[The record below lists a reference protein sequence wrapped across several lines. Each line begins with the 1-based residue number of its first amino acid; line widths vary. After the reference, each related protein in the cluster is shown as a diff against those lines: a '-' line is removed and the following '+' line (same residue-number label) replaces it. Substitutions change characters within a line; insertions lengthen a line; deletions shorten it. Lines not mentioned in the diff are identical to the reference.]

1 MKQSNMEVCL
11 FAWRSQT
18 SSWGSSHHDDSD
30 IAVTFAPGVDDGLRD
45 AHLAF
50 FVKHKFPRNSHAY
63 PPAPDANSILTAKLH
78 YFLD

>member
-11 FAWRSQT
+11 FAWHSQI
-18 SSWGSSHHDDSD
+18 SSWGRSHHDDSD

-50 FVKHKFPRNSHAY
+50 FLNTNFPEIPMHTHLRQMQ
-63 PPAPDANSILTAKLH
+63 TR
-78 YFLD
+78 F

>member
-11 FAWRSQT
+11 FAWHSQT

-50 FVKHKFPRNSHAY
+50 F
-63 PPAPDANSILTAKLH
+63 
-78 YFLD
+78 